1 MPTHGSP
8 FRTKKVYLSLNTASL
23 EAIFMKNQALKK
35 WVWTQARLEF
45 GDHLLRI

>member
-1 MPTHGSP
+1 MPNHWSP
-8 FRTKKVYLSLNTASL
+8 FGTKKVDLSLNTASL
-23 EAIFMKNQALKK
+23 ESIFMKNQALKK